1 MGGFCRRRRVPG
13 GPPRGRGCLSRGD
26 LSFSLRT
33 IFTSV
38 AKPTGLTHPLCQP
51 RTIRPVVPLGVLRVD
66 LLCWTGL
73 SGLMIFPFGLVR
85 LIQIAYGVYY
95 VVYYLVAAGGLFW
108 RKLGV
113 HGKASTIAAVGAAT
127 TAGIAV
133 YGHHKVELSRQSHD
147 VQMMRYKEDFKQKLQ
162 ADTTERKYRLN
173 SVSFERV
180 GNEFVN
186 VKPTGRFSS
195 PRQVVRSELPP
206 DGGMSCPYEEFVVPG
221 WVSHLLLKGLTPTGA
236 VLVCCVAVV
245 IYLVRRRRE

>member
-1 MGGFCRRRRVPG
+1 
-13 GPPRGRGCLSRGD
+13 
-26 LSFSLRT
+26 
-33 IFTSV
+33 
-38 AKPTGLTHPLCQP
+38 
-51 RTIRPVVPLGVLRVD
+51 
-66 LLCWTGL
+66 
-73 SGLMIFPFGLVR
+73 MIFPFGLVR

-95 VVYYLVAAGGLFW
+95 VGCYLIERFCSRRGFSLFSDSTVVYYLVAAGGLFW
-108 RKLGV
+108 RKLRV
-113 HGKASTIAAVGAAT
+113 HGKPSTIAAVGVAT
-127 TAGIAV
+127 TAGIAL